1 MTIISTRFDTDNDGS
16 LLLECNDI
24 NDSVTIQIE
33 DREVI
38 MPLRELDR
46 AIRQM
51 MAMIQAINDIPQEP
65 DQGEYCDK
73 HYWQDQAKKAT
84 LAEREANA
92 IICETEG
99 SRNDGITCAE
109 LIRERK

>member
-24 NDSVTIQIE
+24 NDSVTIEIE
-33 DREVI
+33 DRSVK

-51 MAMIQAINDIPQEP
+51 MAMIQAINDMPQEP
-65 DQGEYCDK
+65 N
-73 HYWQDQAKKAT
+73 QDD
-84 LAEREANA
+84 
-92 IICETEG
+92 C
-99 SRNDGITCAE
+99 
-109 LIRERK
+109 

>member
-24 NDSVTIQIE
+24 NDSVTIEIE
-33 DREVI
+33 DRSVK

-51 MAMIQAINDIPQEP
+51 MAMIQAINDMPQEP
-65 DQGEYCDK
+65 S
-73 HYWQDQAKKAT
+73 QDD
-84 LAEREANA
+84 
-92 IICETEG
+92 
-99 SRNDGITCAE
+99 S
-109 LIRERK
+109 

>member
-24 NDSVTIQIE
+24 NDSVTIEIE
-33 DREVI
+33 DRSVK

-51 MAMIQAINDIPQEP
+51 MAMIQAINDMPQEP
-65 DQGEYCDK
+65 DQGD
-73 HYWQDQAKKAT
+73 
-84 LAEREANA
+84 
-92 IICETEG
+92 
-99 SRNDGITCAE
+99 S
-109 LIRERK
+109 

>member
-24 NDSVTIQIE
+24 NDSVTIEIE
-33 DREVI
+33 DRSVK

-51 MAMIQAINDIPQEP
+51 MAMIQAINDMPQEP
-65 DQGEYCDK
+65 N
-73 HYWQDQAKKAT
+73 QDD
-84 LAEREANA
+84 
-92 IICETEG
+92 
-99 SRNDGITCAE
+99 S
-109 LIRERK
+109 

>member
-16 LLLECNDI
+16 LTLECNDV

-51 MAMIQAINDIPQEP
+51 MAMIQAINDMPQEP
-65 DQGEYCDK
+65 S
-73 HYWQDQAKKAT
+73 QDD
-84 LAEREANA
+84 
-92 IICETEG
+92 
-99 SRNDGITCAE
+99 S
-109 LIRERK
+109 